1 MELIEDTSL
10 SEQQQT
16 NNMLKLYG
24 TILKFNAIKVCNI
37 LYSSP
42 FPTAYNDVLSE
53 LIIDMF
59 KHGSYGPIGENNLF
73 NFLTSL
79 KLVRIRGRKSTIEM
93 IGPKHTFLERAF
105 NAIMSAEVSEYYIS
119 NSKSIEE
126 YEDRTGQYHF
136 SDKVTKSIVEDLECL
151 KAGIT
156 SKRMAKALKNIVC
169 LLTDFTGVK
178 FYNSFD
184 LHVQNRYSIDQ
195 DHILRN
201 FLTSIFHKANDYR
214 TLKSK
219 AFICYGIKTLLNIFT
234 TNDIKRIGFDQ
245 DITKITSLL
254 TELKD
259 TWSRSI

>member
-1 MELIEDTSL
+1 
-10 SEQQQT
+10 
-16 NNMLKLYG
+16 MLKLYE
-24 TILKFNAIKVCNI
+24 TLFRFNAIKVCNI
-37 LYSSP
+37 LYSNT
-42 FPTAYNDVLSE
+42 FPASYNDVLSE
-53 LIIDMF
+53 LIIAMF

-73 NFLTSL
+73 DFLTTL
-79 KLVRIRGRKSTIEM
+79 KLVRIRGRKATIEM

-105 NAIMSAEVSEYYIS
+105 DAIMSAEVSEYYIS

-126 YEDRTGQYHF
+126 YEDRTGQFHF

-156 SKRMAKALKNIVC
+156 SKRMAKALKNIVY
-169 LLTDFTGVK
+169 LLTDFTGFK
-178 FYNSFD
+178 FYKPPRRQYNSFD
-184 LHVQNRYSIDQ
+184 LHVQKRFGIDQ

-201 FLTSIFHKANDYR
+201 FLTSIFQKASEIK
-214 TLKSK
+214 LKSK

-245 DITKITSLL
+245 DITKITSIL
-254 TELKD
+254 TEIKD